1 MFTGHAPRVRAQSQ
15 SLFPGLNQTLLCA
28 WSRFSAALSLSIWL
42 AIWLP
47 LPNVTAVAQEIEDEC
62 LDDKIN
68 RIKSEIDVLQQQF
81 AEENQLLLDANA
93 DARRHLNTFKSIS
106 KETPLDYAALK
117 EAAEAANTA
126 KQSAA
131 LAENDMAFYK
141 QEIINKA
148 NDLKRLELLKEWLA
162 NPTKKIAEPL
172 QKGFEKIKSLL
183 ISCSVTGFYAGGQIA
198 LNAGDQEIT
207 ERLVEGGDITNRLV
221 DRDDDV
227 FGGVVAG
234 YNFAPF
240 NNRIVVGPFISFD
253 WGDQTIQHD
262 FAGGTFIG
270 SETDWIATAGLKAG
284 VVVAPGTFLYGLVGG
299 SLLEEELN
307 IDFGGPVTSRNET
320 VSGVTVGGGGEW
332 RPSGLRAFGRPV
344 SIFAQY
350 QHTWWEDVALNQ
362 PAASPFF
369 NYDFERE
376 DDSVRAGV
384 NIYLQRYGRPL

>member
-1 MFTGHAPRVRAQSQ
+1 V
-15 SLFPGLNQTLLCA
+15 LL
-28 WSRFSAALSLSIWL
+28 LGIWL
-42 AIWLP
+42 AVP
-47 LPNVTAVAQEIEDEC
+47 SAFSTAVAQEVEYGC
-62 LDDKIN
+62 LDDKIAG
-68 RIKSEIDVLQQQF
+68 IKGEIDVLKQQY
-81 AEENQLLLDANA
+81 AEENQLLIDANA
-93 DARRHLNTFKSIS
+93 LARDHLNTLKQLS
-106 KETPLDYAALK
+106 KETPLDYSALK
-117 EAAEAANTA
+117 EEAQAVATA

-131 LAENDMAFYK
+131 LAENEMAFYK
-141 QEIINKA
+141 QQILNKA
-148 NDLKRLELLKEWLA
+148 NHLQKLELLKETVENA
-162 NPTKKIAEPL
+162 AKKITEA
-172 QKGFEKIKSLL
+172 QKELFEKLKSLL
-183 ISCSVTGFYAGGQIA
+183 ISCSMTGFYAGGQVA

-207 ERLVEGGDITNRLV
+207 ERLADGGDIANRLV

-284 VVVAPGTFLYGLVGG
+284 VVVAPGAFLYGLVGG
-299 SLLEEELN
+299 SLLEEQLN
-307 IDFGGPVTSRNET
+307 IDFGGPVTSQSET

-332 RPSGLRAFGRPV
+332 RPSGLRALGRPV

-350 QHTWWEDVALNQ
+350 QHTWWEDVALNR

-369 NYDFERE
+369 SYDFERE

-384 NIYLQRYGRPL
+384 NIYLQRVGRPL